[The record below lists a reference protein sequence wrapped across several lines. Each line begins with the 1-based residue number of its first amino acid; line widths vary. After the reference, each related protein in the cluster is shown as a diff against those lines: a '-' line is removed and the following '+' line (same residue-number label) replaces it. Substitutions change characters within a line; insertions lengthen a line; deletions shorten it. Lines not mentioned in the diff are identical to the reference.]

1 LRVCGAFLMCFQGFL
16 EWSLSISEMSAG
28 AAAEAS
34 IKTLEG
40 VEERLISLLE
50 IASGSAASLASGEPA
65 QLAQVS
71 QQATAFAKTLA
82 EVKATL
88 TEEIEK
94 AAAAARAQ

>member
-1 LRVCGAFLMCFQGFL
+1 
-16 EWSLSISEMSAG
+16 MSAG

-40 VEERLISLLE
+40 VEARLISLLE
-50 IASGSAASLASGEPA
+50 IASGTAANLASGEPA
-65 QLAQVS
+65 QMAQVP
-71 QQATAFAKTLA
+71 QQATEFATTLA
-82 EVKATL
+82 AVKATL